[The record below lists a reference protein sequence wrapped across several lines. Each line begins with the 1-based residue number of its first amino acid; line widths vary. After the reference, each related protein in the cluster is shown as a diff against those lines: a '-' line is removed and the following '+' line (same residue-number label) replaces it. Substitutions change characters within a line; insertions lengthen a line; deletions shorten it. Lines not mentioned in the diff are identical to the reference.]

1 VYVVGRLKI
10 ETRNSGQKGNPM
22 SKITRREFVKWET
35 LVPLAF
41 TPLNLA
47 QQTTPTPAAEPVT
60 AGPKS
65 EVQDEGWPDLDF
77 GLAGHES

>member
-1 VYVVGRLKI
+1 MFGSVEN
-10 ETRNSGQKGNPM
+10 ETGNSGQKRDPM

-41 TPLNLA
+41 TPLSLA
-47 QQTTPTPAAEPVT
+47 QQTTPKPAAEPAT

-77 GLAGHES
+77 GVAGHES